1 MNKLK
6 IGFISWTDPR
16 DRKSMSGTY
25 YKIYESL
32 SALGYDIV
40 WLQIT
45 ATRSYRLLCKLAT
58 LFKKIT
64 GKGFDVRHSVWGA
77 SILSKTI
84 DREKLSLCDVV
95 FAPFASEALYGQ
107 RTDKPVISLSD
118 ATFGIMVGYYW
129 NNLSKQSIRQGN
141 IVEQR
146 TLDIAQAVI
155 VSSDW
160 AARSVVN
167 DYHQPKEKVHVIEF
181 GANIDDKDIV
191 PHKFS
196 YSSHLDLLFLGVDWQ
211 RKGGSIAVDACRWLN
226 DNGID
231 STLHIVG
238 IKDLDESVRSLPFV
252 DYIGFLNKNI
262 PEQYSRLVST
272 IESCHCLL
280 LPTKAECAGIAFC
293 ESSANGLPVFSHN
306 TGGVSNYVYDGRNGY
321 LLPLGST
328 GADFG
333 RKIKQCLDSG
343 ELARMSETAKQVY
356 RERLNWNVWGQKVDK
371 IIKAVAIS

>member
-6 IGFISWTDPR
+6 IGFISWTAPC
-16 DRKSMSGTY
+16 DRRSMSGTY

-40 WLQIT
+40 WLQIK
-45 ATRSYRLLCKLAT
+45 ATRSYHLLCKLAT
-58 LFKKIT
+58 ILKKIT

-84 DREKLSLCDVV
+84 DREKLSSCDVV
-95 FAPFASEALYGQ
+95 FAPFASEALYG
-107 RTDKPVISLSD
+107 RRVDKPVISLSD

-129 NNLSKQSIRQGN
+129 KNLSKQSIGQGN
-141 IVEQR
+141 KVEQY
-146 TLDIAQAVI
+146 TLDIANAIV

-196 YSSHLDLLFLGVDWQ
+196 YSGHLDLLFLGVDWQ

-231 STLHIVG
+231 STLHVVG
-238 IKDLDESVRSLPFV
+238 IKDLDESVRTLPFV

-262 PEQYSRLVST
+262 PEQYSRLVAT

-280 LPTKAECAGIAFC
+280 LPTKAECAGIAFS

-356 RERLNWNVWGQKVDK
+356 RERLNWGVWGQKVDG
-371 IIKAVAIS
+371 IIKAVVIS